1 MALFLSFKVFII
13 TLINQNMN
21 AIELK
26 LLIIFLLEN
35 IAGFVHNSDEFQ
47 TEYAQMRAVHGLQ
60 IDDCHFDEVLDVNKI
75 AYLY

>member
-1 MALFLSFKVFII
+1 MASFLSFKVFII

-35 IAGFVHNSDEFQ
+35 IALFYELNQLKEDLMFLKS
-47 TEYAQMRAVHGLQ
+47 
-60 IDDCHFDEVLDVNKI
+60 KI
-75 AYLY
+75 I

>member
-1 MALFLSFKVFII
+1 LALFLSFKVFII

-35 IAGFVHNSDEFQ
+35 IALFYELNQLKEDLMFLKSYSKELFLLME
-47 TEYAQMRAVHGLQ
+47 TFY
-60 IDDCHFDEVLDVNKI
+60 II
-75 AYLY
+75 